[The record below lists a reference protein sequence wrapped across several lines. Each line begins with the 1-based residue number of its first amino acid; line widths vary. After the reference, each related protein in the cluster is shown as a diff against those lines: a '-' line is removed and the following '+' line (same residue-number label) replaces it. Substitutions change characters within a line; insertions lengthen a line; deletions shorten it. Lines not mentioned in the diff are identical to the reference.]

1 MLPSAIAYMIRQKQ
15 SCRNQAVQIVTSGV
29 NCSTEWME
37 WVYPIKGKSRAQCS
51 YAVWHREDR
60 EEAQCS
66 EELLLNPV
74 CSRSR
79 RGRAGLEH
87 Q

>member
-1 MLPSAIAYMIRQKQ
+1 
-15 SCRNQAVQIVTSGV
+15 
-29 NCSTEWME
+29 ME